1 MDFNIAMILN
11 IASQYNKETRVLLSG
26 LGADEIFC
34 GYARY
39 KHALKR
45 GENELIEEMNFDLF
59 RLWNRNLGRDDRA
72 VSKNGKE
79 LRFPFL
85 NIELVEYVRKN
96 VHPSQY

>member
-11 IASQYNKETRVLLSG
+11 IASKYNQQTRVLLSR

-45 GENELIEEMNFDLF
+45 GED
-59 RLWNRNLGRDDRA
+59 
-72 VSKNGKE
+72 
-79 LRFPFL
+79 
-85 NIELVEYVRKN
+85 
-96 VHPSQY
+96 